1 MAGLD
6 IRFRILPTQLIVSD
20 FISGYDNCNYEF
32 YVRDFINSSWH
43 FLKKSSNGPY
53 LPPLSEE
60 KGQCDCT
67 SKNYQLDFKLLL
79 SETMGQGKREFSTSI
94 THIGNC
100 ITLYGESN
108 KTSKDTDYKEIKAT
122 YLHTAFRNLSYNELC
137 EIAETEYRQ
146 HGFERDV
153 HLILKYLRKPKNI
166 PCMLPY
172 EFYYTDGIQYETGRI
187 EIISALNS
195 DFSNML
201 RYRESKQPK
210 YEMYMAFIY
219 HQRFIILQS
228 TENKLIFVDEVELTK
243 SKTYQELAHFS
254 EY

>member
-32 YVRDFINSSWH
+32 YVRDFINSSRH
-43 FLKKSSNGPY
+43 FLKKSSNEPY
-53 LPPLSEE
+53 LPP
-60 KGQCDCT
+60 
-67 SKNYQLDFKLLL
+67 L

-100 ITLYGESN
+100 IALYGESN

-137 EIAETEYRQ
+137 EMTETEYRQ

-153 HLILKYLRKPKNI
+153 HLI
-166 PCMLPY
+166 
-172 EFYYTDGIQYETGRI
+172 
-187 EIISALNS
+187 
-195 DFSNML
+195 
-201 RYRESKQPK
+201 
-210 YEMYMAFIY
+210 
-219 HQRFIILQS
+219 
-228 TENKLIFVDEVELTK
+228 
-243 SKTYQELAHFS
+243 
-254 EY
+254 